1 VQLIVYESCIVCLA
15 GAFVGILLSLG
26 LVSSLS
32 RLPSAQ
38 GLVRSDTSP
47 SVIATGLGMA
57 VAMGVIG
64 ALYPAWRGAGLQ
76 PTEALRYE

>member
-1 VQLIVYESCIVCLA
+1 
-15 GAFVGILLSLG
+15 
-26 LVSSLS
+26 
-32 RLPSAQ
+32 
-38 GLVRSDTSP
+38 LVRSDTSP
-47 SVIATGLGMA
+47 AVVAIGLGMA